1 MMKKTL
7 LILTIMLLPT
17 VLSATVP
24 DMKFRRLDT
33 RDGLSN
39 SQVLSILRDS
49 KGVVWIGTPYG
60 LNRYDGYRV
69 RTFY

>member
-1 MMKKTL
+1 MMKKIL

-39 SQVLSILRDS
+39 SQLLCFLR
-49 KGVVWIGTPYG
+49 
-60 LNRYDGYRV
+60 
-69 RTFY
+69 